1 MEGNRVYLA
10 ACPDYGQAEAKL
22 REAVAALGGMERFV
36 RPGERILLKANLLRA
51 APPESAI
58 CTHPAVAAAAAKLV
72 AEAGGT
78 AVITDSPGGAL
89 HKEAV
94 LRGLYEKTGMA
105 QAAAASGAELCYDAS
120 TRTVSL
126 PAGRVLKQAEV
137 IAPVAEA
144 DGVFD
149 LPKLKTHV
157 LMSMTGAVKNLFGVL
172 PGLSKVGYHA
182 THPSQ
187 EQFADVLLDLAEY
200 VRPRLSI
207 MDGVLAMEG
216 DGPGASGTPR
226 HAGVL
231 LVSDSPL
238 ALDAAAA
245 ALIGLPLASNP
256 VLLAAQRRGLRPSYI
271 EEVELLG
278 EPLEALRMDD
288 YRFPSRI
295 KGNLMEFLGP
305 LAGPAGKLCKRV
317 LSQTPK
323 IRTDAC
329 VGCGICKSACPG
341 KAISMDGPGGKAR
354 IDPQS
359 LYPLLLLPRAV
370 PPEGRGPPAEL
381 AGPLFEIKWFCMIFF
396 SPEILVTVSQCE
408 EAVQPMIL
416 DKIALILA
424 IIGGLNWGSIG
435 LFQFDFVAA
444 LFGGQDSAFS
454 RVIFALVGLAAL
466 WCISL
471 LFRKAPGRARK

>member
-172 PGLSKVGYHA
+172 PGLSKV
-182 THPSQ
+182 
-187 EQFADVLLDLAEY
+187 
-200 VRPRLSI
+200 VRF
-207 MDGVLAMEG
+207 
-216 DGPGASGTPR
+216 
-226 HAGVL
+226 
-231 LVSDSPL
+231 
-238 ALDAAAA
+238 
-245 ALIGLPLASNP
+245 
-256 VLLAAQRRGLRPSYI
+256 Q
-271 EEVELLG
+271 
-278 EPLEALRMDD
+278 
-288 YRFPSRI
+288 
-295 KGNLMEFLGP
+295 
-305 LAGPAGKLCKRV
+305 
-317 LSQTPK
+317 
-323 IRTDAC
+323 
-329 VGCGICKSACPG
+329 
-341 KAISMDGPGGKAR
+341 
-354 IDPQS
+354 PQ
-359 LYPLLLLPRAV
+359 
-370 PPEGRGPPAEL
+370 
-381 AGPLFEIKWFCMIFF
+381 
-396 SPEILVTVSQCE
+396 
-408 EAVQPMIL
+408 
-416 DKIALILA
+416 
-424 IIGGLNWGSIG
+424 
-435 LFQFDFVAA
+435 
-444 LFGGQDSAFS
+444 
-454 RVIFALVGLAAL
+454 
-466 WCISL
+466 
-471 LFRKAPGRARK
+471 

>member
-354 IDPQS
+354 IDPQG
-359 LYPLLLLPRAV
+359 LHPLLLLPRTL

-471 LFRKAPGRARK
+471 LFRDTHGKE

>member
-157 LMSMTGAVKNLFGVL
+157 LMSMTGAVKNLFGLL

-216 DGPGASGTPR
+216 DGPGASGWPWTRRPPPSSDCLWPPIRFCWPR
-226 HAGVL
+226 SAG
-231 LVSDSPL
+231 
-238 ALDAAAA
+238 AC
-245 ALIGLPLASNP
+245 
-256 VLLAAQRRGLRPSYI
+256 
-271 EEVELLG
+271 
-278 EPLEALRMDD
+278 
-288 YRFPSRI
+288 
-295 KGNLMEFLGP
+295 
-305 LAGPAGKLCKRV
+305 GPATLRRWSCWASRWR
-317 LSQTPK
+317 P
-323 IRTDAC
+323 
-329 VGCGICKSACPG
+329 CGWTTTASPA
-341 KAISMDGPGGKAR
+341 AS
-354 IDPQS
+354 
-359 LYPLLLLPRAV
+359 RA
-370 PPEGRGPPAEL
+370 
-381 AGPLFEIKWFCMIFF
+381 
-396 SPEILVTVSQCE
+396 T
-408 EAVQPMIL
+408 
-416 DKIALILA
+416 
-424 IIGGLNWGSIG
+424 
-435 LFQFDFVAA
+435 
-444 LFGGQDSAFS
+444 
-454 RVIFALVGLAAL
+454 
-466 WCISL
+466 
-471 LFRKAPGRARK
+471 

>member
-245 ALIGLPLASNP
+245 AFSQSVSTLASCCDMIFS
-256 VLLAAQRRGLRPSYI
+256 RREDGICPSSSKSASTDRPRPSARPFRSPS
-271 EEVELLG
+271 VS
-278 EPLEALRMDD
+278 PFAL
-288 YRFPSRI
+288 SRSI
-295 KGNLMEFLGP
+295 F
-305 LAGPAGKLCKRV
+305 
-317 LSQTPK
+317 
-323 IRTDAC
+323 
-329 VGCGICKSACPG
+329 SANSSFN
-341 KAISMDGPGGKAR
+341 ALHIFSL
-354 IDPQS
+354 S
-359 LYPLLLLPRAV
+359 LYNSQLAV
-370 PPEGRGPPAEL
+370 TIRSMA
-381 AGPLFEIKWFCMIFF
+381 
-396 SPEILVTVSQCE
+396 
-408 EAVQPMIL
+408 
-416 DKIALILA
+416 
-424 IIGGLNWGSIG
+424 
-435 LFQFDFVAA
+435 
-444 LFGGQDSAFS
+444 
-454 RVIFALVGLAAL
+454 
-466 WCISL
+466 SL
-471 LFRKAPGRARK
+471 

>member
-245 ALIGLPLASNP
+245 ALIGLPQASNP
-256 VLLAAQRRGLRPSYI
+256 VLLAAQPHRGGGAAGRAA
-271 EEVELLG
+271 G
-278 EPLEALRMDD
+278 
-288 YRFPSRI
+288 
-295 KGNLMEFLGP
+295 
-305 LAGPAGKLCKRV
+305 GPADGRLPLPQPHQGQPDGVSGAPGRARRQAVQEGALPDPKDPHRRLCGLWHLQER
-317 LSQTPK
+317 L
-323 IRTDAC
+323 
-329 VGCGICKSACPG
+329 PG
-341 KAISMDGPGGKAR
+341 ESHLDGRPRRKGPHR
-354 IDPQS
+354 PQG
-359 LYPLLLLPRAV
+359 LHPLLLLPRTL

-471 LFRKAPGRARK
+471 LFRDTHGKE

>member
-207 MDGVLAMEG
+207 MDGWCWPWRGTAPAPPHPQARRSAAGVRQSP
-216 DGPGASGTPR
+216 GPGRGGRPSSDCLWPQSGS
-226 HAGVL
+226 AGR
-231 LVSDSPL
+231 
-238 ALDAAAA
+238 AAP
-245 ALIGLPLASNP
+245 GP
-256 VLLAAQRRGLRPSYI
+256 AAQLH
-271 EEVELLG
+271 
-278 EPLEALRMDD
+278 
-288 YRFPSRI
+288 
-295 KGNLMEFLGP
+295 
-305 LAGPAGKLCKRV
+305 
-317 LSQTPK
+317 
-323 IRTDAC
+323 
-329 VGCGICKSACPG
+329 
-341 KAISMDGPGGKAR
+341 
-354 IDPQS
+354 
-359 LYPLLLLPRAV
+359 
-370 PPEGRGPPAEL
+370 
-381 AGPLFEIKWFCMIFF
+381 
-396 SPEILVTVSQCE
+396 
-408 EAVQPMIL
+408 
-416 DKIALILA
+416 
-424 IIGGLNWGSIG
+424 
-435 LFQFDFVAA
+435 
-444 LFGGQDSAFS
+444 
-454 RVIFALVGLAAL
+454 
-466 WCISL
+466 
-471 LFRKAPGRARK
+471 

>member
-149 LPKLKTHV
+149 LP
-157 LMSMTGAVKNLFGVL
+157 
-172 PGLSKVGYHA
+172 KVGYHA

-354 IDPQS
+354 IDP
-359 LYPLLLLPRAV
+359 RACIHCYCCHELCPQKAV
-370 PPEGRGPPAEL
+370 ALRQNWLGRYL
-381 AGPLFEIKWFCMIFF
+381 K
-396 SPEILVTVSQCE
+396 
-408 EAVQPMIL
+408 
-416 DKIALILA
+416 
-424 IIGGLNWGSIG
+424 
-435 LFQFDFVAA
+435 
-444 LFGGQDSAFS
+444 
-454 RVIFALVGLAAL
+454 
-466 WCISL
+466 
-471 LFRKAPGRARK
+471 

>member
-22 REAVAALGGMERFV
+22 REAVAALGGMEGFV

-157 LMSMTGAVKNLFGVL
+157 LMSMTGAVKNLFGLL

-207 MDGVLAMEG
+207 MDGVLAMAPENI
-216 DGPGASGTPR
+216 TV
-226 HAGVL
+226 HT
-231 LVSDSPL
+231 L
-238 ALDAAAA
+238 ALKKGSTLMEKGGAIPSGEETARMLEYSLDALGGAGYHPYY
-245 ALIGLPLASNP
+245 LYRQKYMSGSLENVGWTLPGLDSVYNIAMMEELHTIVSLGGGGVTKLVDRAT
-256 VLLAAQRRGLRPSYI
+256 GYI
-271 EEVELLG
+271 E
-278 EPLEALRMDD
+278 R
-288 YRFPSRI
+288 
-295 KGNLMEFLGP
+295 
-305 LAGPAGKLCKRV
+305 LANAKYP
-317 LSQTPK
+317 QEYIQK
-323 IRTDAC
+323 IDA
-329 VGCGICKSACPG
+329 ICA
-341 KAISMDGPGGKAR
+341 DKAR
-354 IDPQS
+354 VAQF
-359 LYPLLLLPRAV
+359 YAAH
-370 PPEGRGPPAEL
+370 GR
-381 AGPLFEIKWFCMIFF
+381 
-396 SPEILVTVSQCE
+396 
-408 EAVQPMIL
+408 
-416 DKIALILA
+416 
-424 IIGGLNWGSIG
+424 
-435 LFQFDFVAA
+435 
-444 LFGGQDSAFS
+444 
-454 RVIFALVGLAAL
+454 
-466 WCISL
+466 
-471 LFRKAPGRARK
+471 